1 MTDSEDLAR
10 VLHEAACSDSD
21 RGGKCLRWVA
31 KPMHRKYYA
40 DRAEAIMTALEPV
53 IGAENVP
60 VACRVILEEM
70 G

>member
-1 MTDSEDLAR
+1 MTDSEELAR
-10 VLHEAACSDSD
+10 VLHDAWCDTYDEGRPCP
-21 RGGKCLRWVA
+21 RWVA
-31 KPMHRKYYA
+31 KPLHRKFYS

-53 IGAENVP
+53 IGAANVP